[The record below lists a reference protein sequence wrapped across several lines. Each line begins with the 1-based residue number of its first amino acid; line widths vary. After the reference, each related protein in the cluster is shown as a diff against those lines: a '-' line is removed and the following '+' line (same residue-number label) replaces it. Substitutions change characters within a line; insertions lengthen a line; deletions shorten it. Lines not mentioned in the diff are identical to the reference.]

1 MQSDAQA
8 EAPRSGALDIILRT
22 VAMLGFASSAAIIGL
37 VALGDLGTL
46 GLYMGF
52 VSLMGGPAGF
62 GYLARRGPVRIL
74 PLLVPFI
81 SMMVGAV
88 GMLVSGWTLMLLIRQ

>member
-8 EAPRSGALDIILRT
+8 EAPRSGVLDIILCS

-37 VALGDLGTL
+37 AALGDLSTW
-46 GLYMGF
+46 GLYLGF
-52 VSLMGGPAGF
+52 VALTGGPAGF
-62 GYLARRGPVRIL
+62 IYLARRGPVRLL
-74 PLLVPFI
+74 PLLLPFA

-88 GMLVSGWTLMLLIRQ
+88 GMLISGWTLMLLIRQ